1 MKQWAI
7 NAAVVLIISCF
18 VWFLCV
24 TVPAKTPSQS
34 QKMTA
39 TWLVE
44 TKSGAMYESEVITTP
59 EGYIINGAVKD
70 IFIPKSNMLSMKR
83 VDIDASKNRP
93 DNGRRVDWDAMRP

>member
-1 MKQWAI
+1 MKQFAVNMAI
-7 NAAVVLIISCF
+7 VLIMGFF

-39 TWLVE
+39 TWFVE
-44 TKSGAMYESEVITTP
+44 TKSGTMYESEVVATP
-59 EGYIINGAVKD
+59 EGYIIKGAVKD

-83 VDIDASKNRP
+83 VDIDASKNSSATGGNILRYT
-93 DNGRRVDWDAMRP
+93 GR

>member
-1 MKQWAI
+1 MKQFAI
-7 NAAVVLIISCF
+7 NAAIVLTMGFF

-39 TWLVE
+39 TWLVQ
-44 TKSGAMYESEVITTP
+44 TKSGAMYESEVIATP
-59 EGYIINGAVKD
+59 EGYIIKGAVKD

-83 VDIDASKNRP
+83 VDIDASKNSSAT
-93 DNGRRVDWDAMRP
+93 GRNILRDTGR

>member
-1 MKQWAI
+1 MKQFAAKT
-7 NAAVVLIISCF
+7 AAVLTMVCL
-18 VWFLCV
+18 VWLFCV
-24 TVPAKTPSQS
+24 TIPAKIPSPS
-34 QKMTA
+34 QKMAA
-39 TWLVE
+39 TWLIE